1 MKTQPI
7 EPATI
12 DFGDAQAP
20 RAPRFGDTYHS
31 RAGAPEQAR
40 HVFLAGN
47 GLPRRWQQR
56 EHFSI
61 LETGFGLGHNFVAT
75 WAAWRDDPARCARLH
90 FLSIE
95 KHPPVRDDLAR
106 AHSNSSMP
114 ALAGQ
119 LVQAWPPLTPNLHRL
134 AFEDGRVE
142 LLLALGD
149 VAQWLPEVVGRFDA
163 FFLDGFAPSCN
174 PEMWQRRVLVALGR
188 LAAPGATAATWSV
201 ARELR
206 EGLVEAG
213 FEVARGPGLPPKRE
227 MTTAVYAP
235 RFEPR
240 RPPGR
245 EQRTGP
251 SQPVAIV
258 GGGLAGCAAAAALA
272 QAGVDCTVFE
282 RHGSAA
288 QETSGQ
294 RGGIF
299 HGVVHADDGP
309 HARWG
314 RTAALMARD
323 AVTRAVQRHGV
334 AGHAQGLLRLD
345 DHPVEWLRERCARL
359 GLPADYVQALDE
371 RRMREHSALPI
382 HKAGWLYPGG
392 GWVDPA
398 GLSRAWLDHPGIRWR
413 GNTAV
418 ASLARLHD
426 GWHLLDAAGSTV
438 ARSPI
443 VVLANAS
450 GVLPLL
456 GSPAWPL
463 QSWRGQTGWLD
474 AATPGL
480 AHPRLPIAGAGYALP
495 TADAGVLFGATSQ
508 LDDDDAHVRSQ
519 DHLDNLER
527 LAQLSGT
534 PPLPAGP
541 PIRARVGWRLVA
553 DDRLPVIGAVPDEA
567 LALTLPHARLEQ
579 PRFVPRLPGLFVF
592 CALASRGLS
601 WAPLGARLLAARIT
615 GTPCPL
621 ESSLIDAVD
630 PARFV
635 SRRLRRA
642 P

>member
-1 MKTQPI
+1 MNTRPI

-12 DFGDAQAP
+12 DFDDAQAP

-31 RAGAPEQAR
+31 RSGAAAQAR

-61 LETGFGLGHNFVAT
+61 LETGFGLGHNFLAT
-75 WAAWRDDPARCARLH
+75 WSAWRDDPARCARLH
-90 FLSIE
+90 FFSIE
-95 KHPPVRDDLAR
+95 RHPPVRDDLAR
-106 AHSNSSMP
+106 AHRSAGVP

-119 LVQAWPPLTPNLHRL
+119 LVQAWPALTPNLHRL

-163 FFLDGFAPSCN
+163 FFLDGFAPSRN

-201 ARELR
+201 AHEVRD
-206 EGLVEAG
+206 GLIEAG
-213 FEVARGPGLPPKRE
+213 FEVARAPGLPPKRE
-227 MTTAVYAP
+227 MTTAAYAP
-235 RFEPR
+235 RFEQR

-245 EQRTGP
+245 EWPSQP
-251 SQPVAIV
+251 SQPVAVI
-258 GGGLAGCAAAAALA
+258 GAGLAGCAAAEALA
-272 QAGVDCTVFE
+272 QAGIDCTVFE
-282 RHGSAA
+282 RHPEAA

-299 HGVVHADDGP
+299 HGVVHTDDGP

-314 RTAALMARD
+314 RAAALMARD
-323 AVTRAVQRHGV
+323 AVARAVRQHGV
-334 AGHAQGLLRLD
+334 AGHAQGLLRVD
-345 DHPVEWLRERCARL
+345 DHPVAWLRERGAQL
-359 GLPADYVQALDE
+359 GLPPDYVQALDE
-371 RRMREHSALPI
+371 RQMRERSGLPI

-392 GWVDPA
+392 GWVDPV
-398 GLSRAWLDHPGIRWR
+398 GLCRAWLDHPDIRWC
-413 GNTAV
+413 GNIAV

-426 GWHLLDAAGSTV
+426 GWQLLDADGGIV
-438 ARSPI
+438 AHSPT
-443 VVLANAS
+443 VVLANAA

-456 GSPAWPL
+456 GWPAWPL
-463 QSWRGQTGWLD
+463 HRRRGQTGWLD

-480 AHPRLPIAGAGYALP
+480 VHPRLPIAGAGYALP
-495 TADAGVLFGATSQ
+495 TADGGVLFGATSQ
-508 LDDDDAHVRSQ
+508 LEDDDARIRTQ
-519 DHLDNLER
+519 DHRDNLER

-534 PPLPAGP
+534 APLPPGLP
-541 PIRARVGWRLVA
+541 MHARVGWRLVA
-553 DDRLPVIGAVPDEA
+553 DDRLPVIGAVPDET
-567 LALTLPHARLEQ
+567 LALPNARLEQ
-579 PRFVPRLPGLFVF
+579 PRFVPRRAGLFVF

-601 WAPLGARLLAARIT
+601 WAPLGARLLAAQIA
-615 GTPCPL
+615 GTPCPV

-630 PARFV
+630 PARFL

-642 P
+642 L